1 MTRAKQIWVLAGG
14 NGAGK
19 STFYKQFL
27 EQRGVRLVNADLIA
41 TIIEPERSESV
52 GYEAA
57 GLAEIIRERLLHEG
71 VSFCFET
78 VFSHPSKI
86 DFMANAKGRGYEVI
100 LVYIHLDTPG
110 LNEARVRQRVSEGG
124 HSVPVEKIYS
134 RLPRTVRH
142 IAAALPLVD
151 EARILNN
158 SLRDDPFR
166 PMAIVK
172 KGRLAWSADPLPDW
186 AEEIL
191 KNIPGKSQVALE
203 PISPE

>member
-1 MTRAKQIWVLAGG
+1 MTPSKQIWVLAGG

-19 STFYKQFL
+19 STFYRQFL
-27 EQRGVRLVNADLIA
+27 EQRGVKLVGADLIA
-41 TIIEPERSESV
+41 KIINPEGPESV

-57 GLAEIIRERLLHEG
+57 ALADTIRERLLEQG

-86 DFMANAKGRGYEVI
+86 DFIASAKGWGYTVI

-124 HSVPVEKIYS
+124 HSVPVEKIYG
-134 RLPRTVRH
+134 RLPRTIRH

-166 PMAIVK
+166 PVAVVK
-172 KGRLAWSADPLPDW
+172 KGLRAWSADRLPGW
-186 AEEIL
+186 AEQLLE
-191 KNIPGKSQVALE
+191 NIPA
-203 PISPE
+203 